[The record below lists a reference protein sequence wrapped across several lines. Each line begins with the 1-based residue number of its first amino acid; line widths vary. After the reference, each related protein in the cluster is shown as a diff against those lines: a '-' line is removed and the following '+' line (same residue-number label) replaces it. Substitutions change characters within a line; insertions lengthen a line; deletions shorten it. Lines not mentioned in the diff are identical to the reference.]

1 MYKMA
6 MRCIKNENKGKLG
19 SGYKNYRNGK
29 EEIGK
34 GRLFYQKYNSGFQLS
49 DI

>member
-6 MRCIKNENKGKLG
+6 IRCITNENKGKLG

-29 EEIGK
+29 EEAG
-34 GRLFYQKYNSGFQLS
+34 GQKQEVRATPMF
-49 DI
+49 